1 MKTCSMCRRS
11 VPEDDGM
18 ELTDGSFYCVSGGC
32 QKKFL
37 DRVVAEK
44 VIPDMISS
52 GGKVVLM
59 TDKPKFDLPPL
70 SDHPA
75 EFYKECEVCHKVKVG
90 GSRYS
95 FHYGT
100 RGSRRYFQS
109 AGKEGA
115 WICYECVNRRVLLSL
130 GLLAV
135 PVLASLFALCPYFVK
150 GFPGNPFVLPA
161 VLILF
166 GIYALTI
173 PYRGTDE
180 MAGRMAIS
188 TKKKPL
194 KQQGYK
200 AFMTEKRYK
209 KVR

>member
-1 MKTCSMCRRS
+1 MKTCSMCGRS
-11 VPEDDGM
+11 VPDGDGM
-18 ELTDGSFYCVSGGC
+18 ELTDGSFYCISGGC

-44 VIPDMISS
+44 VIPDMVSS
-52 GGKVVLM
+52 GGRVVLM
-59 TDKPKFDLPPL
+59 ADKPKFDLPPL

-75 EFYKECEVCHKVKVG
+75 EFCKECEVCHKVKVG
-90 GSRYS
+90 GSRYW

-109 AGKEGA
+109 AGKESA
-115 WICYECVNRRVLLSL
+115 WICNDCVNNRVRLSL
-130 GLLAV
+130 TMV
-135 PVLASLFALCPYFVK
+135 VLSIATLFALCLYFVK
-150 GFPGNPFVLPA
+150 GFPGITFLLPA

-188 TKKKPL
+188 TKKKSL
-194 KQQGYK
+194 KQQGHN
-200 AFMTEKRYK
+200 AFLTEKAYK
-209 KVR
+209 KMK

>member
-1 MKTCSMCRRS
+1 MKTCSMCGRS
-11 VPEDDGM
+11 VPDGDGM
-18 ELTDGSFYCVSGGC
+18 ELTDGSFYCISGGC

-44 VIPDMISS
+44 VIPDMVSS
-52 GGKVVLM
+52 GGRVVLM
-59 TDKPKFDLPPL
+59 ADKPKFDLPPL

-90 GSRYS
+90 GSRHW

-100 RGSRRYFQS
+100 GGSRRYFQS
-109 AGKEGA
+109 AGKESA
-115 WICYECVNRRVLLSL
+115 WICDDCVNRRVLLSL

-135 PVLASLFALCPYFVK
+135 LVLASLFALCTYFVK

-173 PYRGTDE
+173 PYRGADE
-180 MAGRMAIS
+180 TAGRMAIS
-188 TKKKPL
+188 TKKKAL

-200 AFMTEKRYK
+200 AFMTEKEYK